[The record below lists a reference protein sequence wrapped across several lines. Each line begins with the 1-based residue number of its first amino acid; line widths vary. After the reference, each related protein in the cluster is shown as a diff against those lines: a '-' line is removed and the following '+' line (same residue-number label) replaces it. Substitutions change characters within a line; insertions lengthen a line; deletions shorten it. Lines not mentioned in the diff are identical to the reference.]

1 MKLFGFVFGK
11 MKVYWNNPFRKN
23 EILAYMVRSFINSEL
38 VPRCPLMR
46 KMICEPIWFYI
57 R

>member
-11 MKVYWNNPFRKN
+11 MKVYWNDPCHKN
-23 EILAYMVRSFINSEL
+23 EILAYMVRSLINMKVEF

-46 KMICEPIWFYI
+46 NIICEPIWF
-57 R
+57 